1 MTKYSAKPRTE
12 EKKRLWDHSRRGTSE
27 SGDQSGWHL
36 SWVLMN
42 IGGDEGSKEG
52 QTPHGSVSRTPP
64 GNSMSAS
71 VYPVVKWDFAE
82 TAS

>member
-1 MTKYSAKPRTE
+1 
-12 EKKRLWDHSRRGTSE
+12 
-27 SGDQSGWHL
+27 
-36 SWVLMN
+36 MN